1 MSAAVGNVKHLDRD
15 VSHRVKRARTSPGG
29 PSGAVV
35 VLVEVAGVL
44 CVPVPVV
51 EVVDV
56 VTVFHGF
63 MPAALA
69 VDVLVLGRVVML
81 VIGGRSHLAIVLS
94 SARYSC
100 HRRDLRIIGSA
111 TQSLVPLNGLDASSA
126 GGRTTGFRQSRLG
139 QVGGPYAEHRRRR
152 ASRQTAE
159 ALALA
164 VPRAV
169 PTTHASG
176 QLEPAHRRADEYSS
190 G

>member
-63 MPAALA
+63 VPAALA

-81 VIGGRSHLAIVLS
+81 VIGGRTHLATALS
-94 SARYSC
+94 SARSSC
-100 HRRDLRIIGSA
+100 HRRDPGMIGSA
-111 TQSLVPLNGLDASSA
+111 ALRAWAQLNGLEASGA
-126 GGRTTGFRQSRLG
+126 GGHATAFRQSGLGHAELRSEPRGCDRARPSRIADAGRLG
-139 QVGGPYAEHRRRR
+139 IPLR
-152 ASRQTAE
+152 ASTDAE
-159 ALALA
+159 
-164 VPRAV
+164 
-169 PTTHASG
+169 
-176 QLEPAHRRADEYSS
+176 
-190 G
+190 

>member
-63 MPAALA
+63 MPAAFA

-81 VIGGRSHLAIVLS
+81 VIGGRTHLATALS
-94 SARYSC
+94 SARTSC
-100 HRRDLRIIGSA
+100 HRRDLRSIGSTTRTAWVTLNRLEAIGAAGHA
-111 TQSLVPLNGLDASSA
+111 TGLRQGRLNGDE
-126 GGRTTGFRQSRLG
+126 FQY
-139 QVGGPYAEHRRRR
+139 GPE
-152 ASRQTAE
+152 S
-159 ALALA
+159 
-164 VPRAV
+164 
-169 PTTHASG
+169 
-176 QLEPAHRRADEYSS
+176 
-190 G
+190 